1 MPKDT
6 PSRGNANLR
15 EELAPDPAA
24 VVMPATP
31 LVTESRLAPAFSTV
45 APQDP
50 ADPGS
55 EPPAEPKAAAELKAP
70 GDHARDLKGVK
81 TVKRAAR
88 VNGEPEEFELFHW
101 QHAAAEALHG
111 WKEHE
116 HHAQKP
122 FQLSLDDY
130 KAALIA
136 ASNPVTRRISPE
148 TREPLKGEDGKLLD
162 PVNSYEAAEKG
173 WLVVTDYEPH
183 APALSEHK
191 GKA

>member
-6 PSRGNANLR
+6 PNRGNADVR
-15 EELAPDPAA
+15 EELPPDPSA

-31 LVTESRLAPAFSTV
+31 IVAETTATPTPTV
-45 APQDP
+45 ETK
-50 ADPGS
+50 S
-55 EPPAEPKAAAELKAP
+55 PAE
-70 GDHARDLKGVK
+70 HARDLKGVK
-81 TVKRAAR
+81 PVKRAAR

-111 WKEHE
+111 WKQHE
-116 HHAQKP
+116 HHEQKP
-122 FQLSLDDY
+122 IQLSFEVY
-130 KAALIA
+130 KSALLA
-136 ASNPVTRRISPE
+136 ASHPVTRRVDANGAQ
-148 TREPLKGEDGKLLD
+148 LLGEDGKPLD
-162 PVNSYEAAEKG
+162 PVNSNDAAEKG